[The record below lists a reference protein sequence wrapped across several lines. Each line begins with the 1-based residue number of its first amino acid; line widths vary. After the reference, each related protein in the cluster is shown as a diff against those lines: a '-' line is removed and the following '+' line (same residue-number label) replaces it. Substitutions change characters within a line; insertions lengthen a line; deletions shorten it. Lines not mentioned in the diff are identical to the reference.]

1 MNMLLPNMESQ
12 VKIGALIELTNMT
25 SQPTIAA
32 LYDHLC
38 RDRTETGAAAKN
50 MIEQSNLARAI
61 AKLNEKAAIVERIKN
76 DDWAKF
82 KKSQLEISEL
92 KELILDEIGDFF
104 AGLDQPFSPD
114 TREKEYQELHKKIKY
129 IFEKN

>member
-1 MNMLLPNMESQ
+1 MNVLLPNMESQ

-82 KKSQLEISEL
+82 VERIKREAVEEYKNQLSDI
-92 KELILDEIGDFF
+92 
-104 AGLDQPFSPD
+104 
-114 TREKEYQELHKKIKY
+114 KID
-129 IFEKN
+129 IFELLTHNNVKKNVN